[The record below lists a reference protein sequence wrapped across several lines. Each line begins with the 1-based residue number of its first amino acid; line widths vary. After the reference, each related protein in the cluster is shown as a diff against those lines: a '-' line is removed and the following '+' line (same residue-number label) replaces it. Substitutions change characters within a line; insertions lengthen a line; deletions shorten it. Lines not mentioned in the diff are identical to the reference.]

1 MVTRTLKSDEA
12 RQTWRDILD
21 AATTGDQVVIER
33 YNKPVAAL
41 ISYED
46 FLALQEELEDLRA
59 ARRADEAYMAWKR
72 DSSRARSWDDI
83 EADLIA
89 DGRLDG

>member
-1 MVTRTLKSDEA
+1 MATKTLRSDEA
-12 RQTWRDILD
+12 RQTWRDVLD
-21 AATTGDQVVIER
+21 AVTTGDQVVIER

-46 FLALQEELEDLRA
+46 FLALYDDLEDLRA
-59 ARRADEAYMAWKR
+59 ARRADEAYAVWKR
-72 DSSRARSWDDI
+72 DPSRARSWDEI